1 MTEQH
6 PELDDLDARVRA
18 AQARQ
23 AKNGKPDKPGSRV
36 NVSQGLGL
44 AFKLGIDMVAAVVI
58 GVGIGWGLDKWLG
71 TGPWLLLLFL
81 ILGMVAGIFNVF
93 RSATGADAA
102 VGLGRAARLRKERDA
117 KGDNE
122 SKDG

>member
-102 VGLGRAARLRKERDA
+102 VGLGRAARLRKARDA

>member
-102 VGLGRAARLRKERDA
+102 VGLGRAARLRKLRDA